1 MRRLEAE
8 NKGLKERIKL
18 LDASE
23 SSEDEEEED

>member
-18 LDASE
+18 LDARE